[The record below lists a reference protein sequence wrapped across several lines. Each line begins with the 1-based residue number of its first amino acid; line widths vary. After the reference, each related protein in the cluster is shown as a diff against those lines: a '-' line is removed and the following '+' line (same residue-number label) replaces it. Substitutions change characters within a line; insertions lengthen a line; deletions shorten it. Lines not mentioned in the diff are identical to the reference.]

1 MELISN
7 NKKKEF
13 INNPQYQYALES
25 IKTTNQAT
33 KAKAFDSLVLNN
45 SIKDQALM
53 YLGEAYYEEIE
64 ASIAKDKEIEK
75 RDIII
80 SDYRT
85 NSIIDEET
93 LKNLN
98 TPIVL
103 SNSSQHKL
111 DTIRRRLEEREQYIN
126 DINGRYGITNQTG

>member
-126 DINGRYGITNQTG
+126 VINERYGITNQTG

>member
-13 INNPQYQYALES
+13 INNPQYQQALES
-25 IKTTNQAT
+25 IKTANQAT

-85 NSIIDEET
+85 NSIIDEEA

-126 DINGRYGITNQTG
+126 DINGRYGITNQTE